1 LPINDEEYAR
11 LIRRKIGGILI
22 FIHRR
27 IYTPPKA
34 WDNAGF
40 PPSFAFLGAEK
51 QNCKAVTIPYNVSM
65 FIDQVEI
72 YVKSGKGGDGMVHFH
87 REKFIPRGGP
97 DGGDGGKGGD
107 VIFEVK
113 STLNALS
120 SFRQNQ
126 KFKAEEGIKGGPSQ
140 MTGRNGKDLIIYVP
154 PGTVLFDAD
163 TNELIGDLTTPGQKL
178 TVLKGGRGGRGNQH
192 FATSRNQVPHTAEKG
207 EPNQEKHLKL
217 ELKLIA
223 DIGLIGVPN
232 AGKSTLL
239 SVLTNAKPKI
249 APYPFTTLEPNLG
262 VAEIDVNTTV
272 VLADIP
278 GLIEGASQGAGLGH
292 DFLRHIQRTRVLIHL
307 LDGLSEDPVADYS
320 QINSELALFDPNLA
334 KKPQIVALNKIDQPE
349 VQERLGELQKKFKK
363 LGVDLT
369 TVSALAR
376 TNTRELLI
384 KAYQKL
390 EQTPPIE
397 EVELP
402 LPVYKPKEDPREF
415 QVTREGTN
423 EWRIS
428 GVAIERAASMTYWQH
443 DGSVRR
449 FQKIMETLG
458 VDEALR
464 KAGVHE
470 GDTVAI
476 GEFELEWQE

>member
-1 LPINDEEYAR
+1 MSGRYGEN
-11 LIRRKIGGILI
+11 LIL
-22 FIHRR
+22 
-27 IYTPPKA
+27 A
-34 WDNAGF
+34 
-40 PPSFAFLGAEK
+40 
-51 QNCKAVTIPYNVSM
+51 
-65 FIDQVEI
+65 
-72 YVKSGKGGDGMVHFH
+72 
-87 REKFIPRGGP
+87 
-97 DGGDGGKGGD
+97 
-107 VIFEVK
+107 
-113 STLNALS
+113 
-120 SFRQNQ
+120 
-126 KFKAEEGIKGGPSQ
+126 
-140 MTGRNGKDLIIYVP
+140 VP
-154 PGTVLFDAD
+154 PGTVIFDAD
-163 TNELIGDLTTPGQKL
+163 TGELLGDLTKPGEKL

-192 FATSRNQVPHTAEKG
+192 FATSRNQVPRTAEKG
-207 EPNQEKHLKL
+207 EPAQEKRLKL

-239 SVLTNAKPKI
+239 TVLTNAKPKI
-249 APYPFTTLEPNLG
+249 ASYPFTTLEPNLG
-262 VAEIDVNTTV
+262 VANLDINTTV

-334 KKPQIVALNKIDQPE
+334 KKPQVVALNKIDQPE
-349 VQERLGELQKKFKK
+349 VQEQLGEIEKKFKK
-363 LGVDLT
+363 LKVELMT
-369 TVSALAR
+369 ISALAR
-376 TNTRELLI
+376 TNTRELLL

-390 EQTPPIE
+390 EEAPPVEEIE
-397 EVELP
+397 AP

-415 QVTREGTN
+415 NVRREGTN

-464 KAGVHE
+464 KAGVQE

>member
-1 LPINDEEYAR
+1 
-11 LIRRKIGGILI
+11 
-22 FIHRR
+22 
-27 IYTPPKA
+27 
-34 WDNAGF
+34 
-40 PPSFAFLGAEK
+40 
-51 QNCKAVTIPYNVSM
+51 M
-65 FIDQVEI
+65 FTDQVEI

-113 STLNALS
+113 STLNTLS
-120 SFRQNQ
+120 AFRQNQ

-163 TNELIGDLTTPGQKL
+163 TNELIGDLTAPGQKL
-178 TVLKGGRGGRGNQH
+178 KVLKGGRGGRGNQH
-192 FATSRNQVPHTAEKG
+192 FATSRNQVPRTAEKG

-239 SVLTNAKPKI
+239 SVLTNAQPKI

-262 VAEIDVNTTV
+262 VAEIDINTTV

-278 GLIEGASQGAGLGH
+278 GLIEGAAQGAGLGH
-292 DFLRHIQRTRVLIHL
+292 DFLRHVQRTRVLIHL
-307 LDGLSEDPVADYS
+307 LDGLSEDPIADYS

-334 KKPQIVALNKIDQPE
+334 KKPQIVALNKIDQPD
-349 VQERLGELQKKFKK
+349 VQERLEELQKKFKK
-363 LGVDLT
+363 LGLDIMT
-369 TVSALAR
+369 ISALAR

-384 KAYQKL
+384 NAYQKL
-390 EQTPPIE
+390 EETPPLE

-423 EWRIS
+423 EWRVS
-428 GVAIERAASMTYWQH
+428 GVAIQRAASMTYWQH

-458 VDEALR
+458 VEDALR
-464 KAGVHE
+464 KAGVQE

-476 GEFELEWQE
+476 GEFELEWQD

>member
-1 LPINDEEYAR
+1 
-11 LIRRKIGGILI
+11 
-22 FIHRR
+22 
-27 IYTPPKA
+27 
-34 WDNAGF
+34 
-40 PPSFAFLGAEK
+40 
-51 QNCKAVTIPYNVSM
+51 M
-65 FIDQVEI
+65 FTDQVEI

-113 STLNALS
+113 STLNTLS
-120 SFRQNQ
+120 AFRQNQ

-163 TNELIGDLTTPGQKL
+163 TNELIGDLTAPGQKL
-178 TVLKGGRGGRGNQH
+178 KVLKGGRGGRGNQH
-192 FATSRNQVPHTAEKG
+192 FATSRNQVPRTAEKG

-239 SVLTNAKPKI
+239 SVLTNAQPKI

-262 VAEIDVNTTV
+262 VAEIDINTTV

-278 GLIEGASQGAGLGH
+278 GLIEGAAQGAGLGH
-292 DFLRHIQRTRVLIHL
+292 DFLRHVQRTRVLIHL
-307 LDGLSEDPVADYS
+307 LDGLSEDPIADYS

-334 KKPQIVALNKIDQPE
+334 KKPQIVALNKIDQPD

-363 LGVDLT
+363 LGLDIMT
-369 TVSALAR
+369 ISALAR

-384 KAYQKL
+384 NAYQKL
-390 EQTPPIE
+390 EETPPLE

-423 EWRIS
+423 EWRVS
-428 GVAIERAASMTYWQH
+428 GVAIQRAASLTYWQH

-458 VDEALR
+458 VEDALR
-464 KAGVHE
+464 KAGVQE

-476 GEFELEWQE
+476 GEFELEWQD

>member
-1 LPINDEEYAR
+1 
-11 LIRRKIGGILI
+11 
-22 FIHRR
+22 
-27 IYTPPKA
+27 
-34 WDNAGF
+34 
-40 PPSFAFLGAEK
+40 
-51 QNCKAVTIPYNVSM
+51 M
-65 FIDQVEI
+65 FTDQVVI
-72 YVKSGKGGDGMVHFH
+72 HVKSGRGGDGMVHFH

-113 STLNALS
+113 STLNTLS
-120 SFRQNQ
+120 AFRQNQ
-126 KFKAEEGIKGGPSQ
+126 KFRAEDGIKGGPSQ
-140 MTGRNGKDLIIYVP
+140 MSGRYGKDLILYVP
-154 PGTVLFDAD
+154 PGTVIFDED
-163 TNELIGDLTTPGQKL
+163 TGELLGDLTKPGEKL
-178 TVLKGGRGGRGNQH
+178 NVLKGGRGGRGNQH
-192 FATSRNQVPHTAEKG
+192 FATSRNQVPRTAEKG
-207 EPNQEKHLKL
+207 EPAQEKRIRL

-239 SVLTNAKPKI
+239 TALTNAKPKI

-262 VAEIDVNTTV
+262 VADIDINTTV

-278 GLIEGASQGAGLGH
+278 GLIEGAAQGAGLGH

-334 KKPQIVALNKIDQPE
+334 RKPQIVALNKIDQPE
-349 VQERLGELQKKFKK
+349 VQERLAEIEKKFKK
-363 LGVDLT
+363 LKVELMT
-369 TVSALAR
+369 ISALAR
-376 TNTRELLI
+376 TNTREVLL

-390 EQTPPIE
+390 EEAPPVE
-397 EVELP
+397 EVEGP

-415 QVTREGTN
+415 NITREGTN
-423 EWRIS
+423 EWRVS

-458 VDEALR
+458 VDEVLR
-464 KAGVHE
+464 KAGVQE

-476 GEFELEWQE
+476 GEFELEWQD